1 MEVLHTVVGIYQT
14 NCYIVVKD
22 GHALIIDPGS
32 RYEKILAHIPEG
44 VIVDAI
50 LLTHAHVDHIGAVDK
65 MVSHF
70 HCPIYISEEDAL
82 MAKDPH
88 LNISYP
94 DNVTVHSAMTI
105 VREGILKIGPFS
117 VKVIE
122 TPGHTAGSLCFI
134 IEDCL
139 FSGDTLFYRSV
150 GRCDLPTGNEA
161 ALKNSLRYLATLDPS
176 LKVYPGHERFSTL
189 EEEIA
194 SNPWM

>member
-1 MEVLHTVVGIYQT
+1 MEVLYTVVGIYQT
-14 NCYIVVKD
+14 NCYIVTKD

-32 RYEKILAHIPEG
+32 RYEKILAHIPED
-44 VIVDAI
+44 VTVDAI
-50 LLTHAHVDHIGAVDK
+50 LLTHGHVDHIGAVDK

-70 HCPIYISEEDAL
+70 HCPVYISETDAC

-94 DNVTVHSAMTI
+94 NNVTVHSEMKS
-105 VREGILKIGPFS
+105 VNEGILKIGPFT
-117 VKVIE
+117 VQVIE

-139 FSGDTLFYRSV
+139 FSGDTLFFRSV

-161 ALKNSLRYLATLDPS
+161 ELKNSLRYLATLDPS
-176 LKVYPGHERFSTL
+176 LKVYPGHDRFTTL
-189 EEEIA
+189 EDEIA
-194 SNPWM
+194 NNPWM